1 MAKMKKEEIGIRF
14 AELTDLADQENRKVK
29 NALGRERFIPM
40 SQVRHGK
47 LQEFGLYDYVT
58 KRFTLGNIHSGKA
71 QKILAEMK
79 AMLEVSIDNDDLF
92 KDKLKLR

>member
-14 AELTDLADQENRKVK
+14 AELVDLAGDENKKVK

-40 SQVRHGK
+40 RQERHGK

-79 AMLEVSIDNDDLF
+79 AMLEVKIENDDLF
-92 KDKLKLR
+92 TGKLKLK